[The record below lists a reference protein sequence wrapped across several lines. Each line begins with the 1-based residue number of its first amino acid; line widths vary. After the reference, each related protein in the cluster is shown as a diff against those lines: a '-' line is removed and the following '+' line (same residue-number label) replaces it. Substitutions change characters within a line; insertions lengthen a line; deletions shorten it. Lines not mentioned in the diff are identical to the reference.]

1 MLRLILDIE
10 NEKLKENIKKII
22 SKIEYPLRFDEICI
36 CTTYKV
42 EFIEGNVEKNLSIY
56 INPEKCKNKI
66 LFNGYFIRNLFYLID
81 EKESLNK
88 EIENNLKIPELVKFV
103 QYFFADYKSIKY
115 GFMNDMKKFYLER
128 ISKKVYQKEQISKKE
143 YLEFYSF
150 YLILKKLREE
160 GEIKTL
166 LDKLW
171 ISGLDLLIMELERLN
186 YPYFLGDENLI
197 TAWKNCFN

>member
-1 MLRLILDIE
+1 M
-10 NEKLKENIKKII
+10 
-22 SKIEYPLRFDEICI
+22 
-36 CTTYKV
+36 
-42 EFIEGNVEKNLSIY
+42 
-56 INPEKCKNKI
+56 
-66 LFNGYFIRNLFYLID
+66 
-81 EKESLNK
+81 
-88 EIENNLKIPELVKFV
+88 

-115 GFMNDMKKFYLER
+115 GFINDMKKFYLER

-160 GEIKTL
+160 SEIKTL

-171 ISGLDLLIMELERLN
+171 ISGLDQLIMELERLN